1 MITKKEIA
9 IKLAEKS
16 NITKAEAEKYI
27 TNFLEVITEEL
38 KTNDKIQLTGFGAFI
53 AQNKPTTKGR
63 NPKTGVEITIPA
75 RRSVRFKVGELLKK
89 GVN

>member
-1 MITKKEIA
+1 MITKKDITA
-9 IKLAEKS
+9 KLAEKLD
-16 NITKAEAEKYI
+16 ITKTEAETYI
-27 TNFLEVITEEL
+27 TDFLEIIAGEL
-38 KTNDKIQLTGFGAFI
+38 RTNDKIQFTGFGAFI
-53 AQNKPTTKGR
+53 AENKPATKGR

>member
-1 MITKKEIA
+1 MITKKEID
-9 IKLAEKS
+9 IKLAKKS
-16 NITKAEAEKYI
+16 DITKAEAEKYI
-27 TNFLEVITEEL
+27 TNFLEVIIEEL

-53 AQNKPTTKGR
+53 AQNKPATKGR

-89 GVN
+89 GIN

>member
-1 MITKKEIA
+1 MITKKDITA
-9 IKLAEKS
+9 KLAEKLD
-16 NITKAEAEKYI
+16 ITKTEAEKYI
-27 TNFLEVITEEL
+27 TDFLEIITEEL
-38 KTNDKIQLTGFGAFI
+38 KTNDKIQFTGFGAFI
-53 AQNKPTTKGR
+53 AENKPATKGR